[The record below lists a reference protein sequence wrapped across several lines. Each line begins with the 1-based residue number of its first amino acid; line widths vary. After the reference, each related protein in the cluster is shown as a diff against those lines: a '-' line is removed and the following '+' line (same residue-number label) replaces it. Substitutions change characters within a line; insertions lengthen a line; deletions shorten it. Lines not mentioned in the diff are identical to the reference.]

1 MLVVHWCQNNVTG
14 IVCIKADAWYWQV
27 IPSCCCALCVKAPP
41 PPFFFCYL
49 NFTSLNPHYKCTLLL
64 YKCNTVMHIFNQVH
78 LPHLNLLLCPR
89 YLHIRKYAVKQQ
101 CFTAL
106 QWHFYILEKLHY
118 KPTQQSHLY
127 VTHMRTKLQI
137 WLFMFELSEMS
148 SQFLLRVN

>member
-1 MLVVHWCQNNVTG
+1 MLDIGRLFLLAVV
-14 IVCIKADAWYWQV
+14 
-27 IPSCCCALCVKAPP
+27 PSVWKPP
-41 PPFFFCYL
+41 HPFFFFCYL

-78 LPHLNLLLCPR
+78 LAHLLNLLHCPR

-127 VTHMRTKLQI
+127 VTHMRTKMQI